1 MSEEQ
6 ETVTSLDAINKAA
19 EGDVSGFKDVVND
32 LLMDKIKDAV
42 EIKKHEVSTNFM
54 SQQDNQEPED

>member
-1 MSEEQ
+1 MSDEQ
-6 ETVTSLDAINKAA
+6 TVTSLDAINMAA
-19 EGDVSGFKDVVND
+19 EGDVTGFKDVVND

-54 SQQDNQEPED
+54 SQDNQDAED

>member
-1 MSEEQ
+1 MSDEQ
-6 ETVTSLDAINKAA
+6 TVTSLDAINKAA
-19 EGDVSGFKDVVND
+19 EGDVTGFKDVVND

-54 SQQDNQEPED
+54 SQDNQDAED